1 MVIDATWVRKWKRK
15 GDTVE
20 VKSRLCA
27 RGCFDPHR
35 EHLTTRSTTATRL
48 SQRIV
53 LSTAASNQM
62 DCESFDVSGA
72 FLKGFTFEKVRQILR
87 SKGIVSPI
95 RKVVVIPPANVWR
108 HLAQAD
114 AMQPSR
120 SVRDFSS
127 YGLACDKPVYGL
139 NDAPLAW
146 QLCLHEFLR
155 KHGGFPSL
163 MDENLF
169 IWKPPP
175 PENKLKA
182 LVSTH
187 VDDLATAARKAF
199 LTWLYD
205 LLVKEFAFDHCGCR
219 YERTEDGYKM
229 TQTHFAEK
237 LTEVVI
243 SDDKKDHESLT
254 PAELTSFRSILGGL
268 L

>member
-1 MVIDATWVRKWKRK
+1 M
-15 GDTVE
+15 
-20 VKSRLCA
+20 
-27 RGCFDPHR
+27 
-35 EHLTTRSTTATRL
+35 
-48 SQRIV
+48 
-53 LSTAASNQM
+53 
-62 DCESFDVSGA
+62 
-72 FLKGFTFEKVRQILR
+72 
-87 SKGIVSPI
+87 
-95 RKVVVIPPANVWR
+95 
-108 HLAQAD
+108 
-114 AMQPSR
+114 
-120 SVRDFSS
+120 
-127 YGLACDKPVYGL
+127 
-139 NDAPLAW
+139 
-146 QLCLHEFLR
+146 
-155 KHGGFPSL
+155 